1 MIQSIAQN
9 IYLVGMMGCGKSY
22 VGRTLA
28 RLLEVEFVDMD
39 TIIENEEQ
47 KSIATI
53 FEDDGAEYFRQ
64 IESTVL
70 KDLSKGTPRI
80 ISTGGGAPCYHE
92 GMNVMLKTGR
102 VVWLQRSIADIYSVI
117 YQDTNRPLARGITMN
132 SLKAM
137 YRNRKAIY
145 NQAHHKVRNNAE
157 AEMVARR
164 LLKKI
169 S

>member
-1 MIQSIAQN
+1 
-9 IYLVGMMGCGKSY
+9 MMGCGKSY

-39 TIIENEEQ
+39 TMIEKEEQ

-70 KDLSKGTPRI
+70 KGLSKGTPSI
-80 ISTGGGAPCYHE
+80 ISTGGGAPCYHAGIE
-92 GMNVMLKTGR
+92 IMLETGS

-117 YQDTNRPLARGITMN
+117 HQDTNRPLARGITMN
-132 SLKAM
+132 SLRAM
-137 YRNRKAIY
+137 YKTRKAIY
-145 NQAHHKVRNNAE
+145 NQAHHNIRNNAE
-157 AEMVARR
+157 AEIVARR